1 MLIDIHAHIWGKVDD
16 VETIMKAV
24 RLYEIDK
31 VAVSSLVGGYD
42 PTVEDIRM
50 ANRQVCICMH
60 RYPEHILGFS
70 YINPAHEERALDEFK
85 RCIEEYGM
93 VGMKL
98 WVAVRC
104 TDERLDPLIAQAI
117 EYDVPVLIHTWVKA
131 TGNLPEESTPMDLSL
146 LAKRFPEATFI
157 MAHLGGDWEY
167 GVKAIRSDRNVL
179 ADICGSIAETGMTES
194 AVRELGADRLVFGSD
209 MTGIFLPNVGKI
221 LGAAITEEEREQIF
235 WRNATRILKHGF

>member
-209 MTGIFLPNVGKI
+209 MTGVFLPNVGKI
-221 LGAAITEEEREQIF
+221 LGAEITEEEREQIF